1 MSLTEKLLE
10 ISKIPLPE
18 MQIGYAEDIK
28 TFWHDFVEPRL
39 PKKESVLA
47 WHELLMR
54 YVQDYDAVFVIR
66 AFSNTNTNPRRGLLT
81 QTDKDFS
88 FTYSDNGFAKLIA
101 KMVIDDFCPQYN
113 EFKDSMHNG
122 TMPISEFMGSE
133 EKTRTFYKKLAQVGY
148 AEYKLAHIVDSGKD
162 FLIDGCNYKLAEICQ
177 KHFPAG
183 EFDDWK
189 FEENYYVRKLSVS
202 SEARDVLIAYFLRY
216 VDPLNYFLT
225 PKPKNKGITY
235 HTMET
240 GIRDIAEY
248 KQFQIY
254 AMQQFHERYGH
265 VYEEYL
271 KLLKIPPELLDILG
285 KEKSYGENVIKIH
298 YGKTNV
304 GEYSV
309 YKNESEITTNTAE
322 YRATRLT
329 FKRDEIERL
338 SPEGLIII
346 QTPKGIFKMTKTEF
360 YETFPSVV
368 KSKSYRENGL
378 YNYHKIPDRAYK
390 FYKTL

>member
-1 MSLTEKLLE
+1 MTLTEKLLE
-10 ISKIPLPE
+10 ISKNPLPE
-18 MQIGYAEDIK
+18 MQTGYAEDIK
-28 TFWHDFVEPRL
+28 TFWYNFVEPRL

-47 WHELLMR
+47 WHELLMN
-54 YVQDYDAVFVIR
+54 YVQDDDVVFVIR
-66 AFSNTNTNPRRGLLT
+66 AFSNTNTTPRRGLIT
-81 QTDKDFS
+81 QTDKGFS

-113 EFKDSMHNG
+113 EFKDSMRNG

-133 EKTRTFYKKLAQVGY
+133 EKKRTFYKKLAQVGY

-162 FLIDGCNYKLAEICQ
+162 FLIDGCNCKLTEICQ

-189 FEENYYVRKLSVS
+189 FEGNHYLRNLSVS
-202 SEARDVLIAYFLRY
+202 PEARAVLIAYFLRY

-225 PKPKNKGITY
+225 PKPKNKGIAY
-235 HTMET
+235 HTMEI
-240 GIRDIAEY
+240 GIKDIAEC

-254 AMQQFHERYGH
+254 VMQQFHERYGH
-265 VYEEYL
+265 VYDEYL
-271 KLLKIPPELLDILG
+271 KLLKIPPELLDMVG
-285 KEKSYGENVIKIH
+285 REKFYGEDVIKIH
-298 YGKTNV
+298 YGRTVV

-309 YKNESEITTNTAE
+309 YKDRSTIMTDTAE
-322 YRATRLT
+322 YSATRLI

-338 SPEGLIII
+338 GPEGLIII
-346 QTPKGIFKMTKTEF
+346 QTPKGVFEMTKAQF
-360 YETFPSVV
+360 YETFPNVV
-368 KSKSYRENGL
+368 KSKSYREKGF
-378 YNYHKIPDRAYK
+378 YNYPIIPYNAYK